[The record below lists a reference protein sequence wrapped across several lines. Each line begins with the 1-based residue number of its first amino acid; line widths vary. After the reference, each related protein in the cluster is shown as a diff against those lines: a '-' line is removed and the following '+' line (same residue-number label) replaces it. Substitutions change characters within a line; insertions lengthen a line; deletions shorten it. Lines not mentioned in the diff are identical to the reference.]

1 MKASSEEGFPPARSV
16 KLKLTGIKTVVLC
29 VDKRDSSVETS
40 SKMGSP
46 KRDWLSKISDPK
58 EIEDAIE
65 TEVWVLKLSCKTV
78 LKGME
83 MGQLEERSVTEMVL
97 PSPSSWVPEKCM
109 QTPGILKSR
118 PRGSRGLKGLQDDAK
133 ESYLGDSRQSMG
145 EGPGKD
151 GGTELMD
158 PFYKRPYDDLQGFLN
173 RLRGK
178 DANDPCKVRFPESL
192 VNDIDI
198 NTIWMSELVASLQG
212 KGKTHICCTAQ
223 RVPVSPQS
231 SLLVSSIALVVSIS
245 VVEIGL
251 IQY

>member
-16 KLKLTGIKTVVLC
+16 KLKLTGIETVVLC

-46 KRDWLSKISDPK
+46 KRDRLSKISNPK

-65 TEVWVLKLSCKTV
+65 TEDGARRDGDGTV
-78 LKGME
+78 GGALGDRDGVAE
-83 MGQLEERSVTEMVL
+83 SL
-97 PSPSSWVPEKCM
+97 
-109 QTPGILKSR
+109 GILKSR
-118 PRGSRGLKGLQDDAK
+118 PRGSRGLEGLQDDAK

-158 PFYKRPYDDLQGFLN
+158 PFYKRLYDDLQGFLN

-231 SLLVSSIALVVSIS
+231 LLLVSSIALVVSIS